1 MTNADDTKRLSTAAC
16 RTDFVSFFRRC
27 FSTLNAGRPLQMNWH
42 VQAMAH
48 HLEEVWR
55 GHTER
60 LIINGPPR
68 TLKSLMSS
76 VAFPAYILG
85 HDPTKRIIAISYDLK
100 LAIKHHNDFRTVIM
114 SPWYR
119 DLFPETVISRTKNT
133 ETEVVTTRGGCRLA
147 TSIEGTL
154 TGRGGDFLIVDD
166 PLNAADAL
174 SDSKR
179 QHLNDVVKQSLMS
192 RLDDPQNGGFVFAM
206 QRLHDD
212 DPTGVLVRSSGG
224 WTVLKLAAIAEQDE
238 KIKIGPD
245 EYYTRHAGDVL
256 HADRQPRSVLDRIRA
271 EIGADTFAA
280 QYLQAPVPPG
290 GVMIKREWVARHDD
304 MPARSSSS
312 KMIQSWD
319 VAWTTGSE
327 SAWSVCT
334 TWLMHDN
341 LYDLI
346 DVRRGRFD
354 YPGLKAQAIAI
365 AGSHKPDTILIEDI
379 GVGTALLAELK
390 QAGLSAIGVKPEH
403 DKATRM
409 SIQSAKFESGR
420 VRFPRQAPW
429 LDELEAELFSFPNG
443 RHDDQV
449 DSISQ
454 ALAHEL
460 PRDDWTAKDY
470 ENFGNF
476 VNALVMDQF
485 WGHQMGRPW

>member
-1 MTNADDTKRLSTAAC
+1 
-16 RTDFVSFFRRC
+16 
-27 FSTLNAGRPLQMNWH
+27 
-42 VQAMAH
+42 
-48 HLEEVWR
+48 
-55 GHTER
+55 
-60 LIINGPPR
+60 
-68 TLKSLMSS
+68 MSS

-256 HADRQPRSVLDRIRA
+256 HADRQPRSTLDRIRA

-334 TWLMHDN
+334 TWLIDGKF
-341 LYDLI
+341 YDLI
-346 DVRRGRFD
+346 DVRRGPIRLSD
-354 YPGLKAQAIAI
+354 LESAGHRHRPLLQAR
-365 AGSHKPDTILIEDI
+365 HDPDRRHR
-379 GVGTALLAELK
+379 GGHRAARGT
-390 QAGLSAIGVKPEH
+390 QAGWAFRH
-403 DKATRM
+403 R
-409 SIQSAKFESGR
+409 
-420 VRFPRQAPW
+420 RQARTRQGDP
-429 LDELEAELFSFPNG
+429 D
-443 RHDDQV
+443 V
-449 DSISQ
+449 DSVGEIR
-454 ALAHEL
+454 E
-460 PRDDWTAKDY
+460 
-470 ENFGNF
+470 
-476 VNALVMDQF
+476 
-485 WGHQMGRPW
+485 RPGAVPAPGAMARRARG